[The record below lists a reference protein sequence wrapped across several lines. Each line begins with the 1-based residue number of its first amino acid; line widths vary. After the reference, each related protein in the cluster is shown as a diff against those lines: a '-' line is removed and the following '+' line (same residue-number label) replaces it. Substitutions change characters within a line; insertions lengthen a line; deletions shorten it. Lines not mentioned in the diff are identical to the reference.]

1 MLRYEREYK
10 TKVDYILAGVR
21 KQAIKEEKGCT
32 QEPPIG
38 SSKMEK
44 VKQSQIQRRK

>member
-32 QEPPIG
+32 QKPPIG
-38 SSKMEK
+38 V
-44 VKQSQIQRRK
+44 VKWKK